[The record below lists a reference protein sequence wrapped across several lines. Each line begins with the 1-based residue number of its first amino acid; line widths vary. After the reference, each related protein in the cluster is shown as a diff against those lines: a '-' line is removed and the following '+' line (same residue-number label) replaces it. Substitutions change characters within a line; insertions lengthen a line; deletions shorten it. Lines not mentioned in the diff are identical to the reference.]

1 MIAEK
6 INALLDELPRTRV
19 GRLSREGPAFRACGI
34 VGYYLALIV
43 LLGGGL
49 LAGRSL
55 LVLAALALTCALSFY
70 VYTYLRMWV
79 TGHEQLVLLEHVWF
93 ALACCALVLWWM
105 REPVLGYLDVVAVAL
120 CPFLAMGRVGCTLVG
135 CCHGKPASI
144 GIVYGEAAVR
154 DGFPRYLSG
163 VRLFPVPAIE
173 AVGIVCI
180 GVAGFIALPFARP
193 GDVFVWYLLSYAVM
207 RFGLEGLRGDKRPH
221 LLGFS
226 QARWMAV
233 IDVALVLR
241 LEADQWGTAEA
252 TRFAVLCVALILVV
266 AWHWARDWRR
276 SLLASAHVRSV
287 RRLTIA
293 TLLHGSDR
301 ERPSMVPLPS
311 PNLRVAVSPAGSAAH
326 ISLSL
331 PSERDELPALCTL
344 AAGAFPELDTEAA
357 HYRPDRVL
365 HLWVPGPLM
374 EQPAADLRSDRIADS
389 LYGSLVR
396 RLQANNGNTRTA
408 EPREA
413 GEPQEPE
420 HGTNGTNGIRS
431 RTSSYFAAYGNG
443 STPHM
448 PQRVDVAHGA

>member
-1 MIAEK
+1 MW
-6 INALLDELPRTRV
+6 
-19 GRLSREGPAFRACGI
+19 I
-34 VGYYLALIV
+34 VFS
-43 LLGGGL
+43 L
-49 LAGRSL
+49 LA
-55 LVLAALALTCALSFY
+55 
-70 VYTYLRMWV
+70 
-79 TGHEQLVLLEHVWF
+79 
-93 ALACCALVLWWM
+93 
-105 REPVLGYLDVVAVAL
+105 AV
-120 CPFLAMGRVGCTLVG
+120 
-135 CCHGKPASI
+135 S
-144 GIVYGEAAVR
+144 AAVVVT
-154 DGFPRYLSG
+154 LSKAG
-163 VRLFPVPAIE
+163 IKNVDSSLAFAIQS
-173 AVGIVCI
+173 V
-180 GVAGFIALPFARP
+180 
-193 GDVFVWYLLSYAVM
+193 
-207 RFGLEGLRGDKRPH
+207 
-221 LLGFS
+221 
-226 QARWMAV
+226 
-233 IDVALVLR
+233 
-241 LEADQWGTAEA
+241 
-252 TRFAVLCVALILVV
+252 LILVV